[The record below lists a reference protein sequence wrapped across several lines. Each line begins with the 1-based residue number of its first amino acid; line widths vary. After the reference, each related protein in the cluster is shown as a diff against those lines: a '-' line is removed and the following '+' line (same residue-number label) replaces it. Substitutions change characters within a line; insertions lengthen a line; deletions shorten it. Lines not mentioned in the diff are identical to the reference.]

1 MSMMKIIQEA
11 NSENPIDIKE
21 SLEEELKKR
30 VLVALESNDDDD
42 DDDDLDEARR
52 KGPPKVRTSAYD
64 GPDQGPGD
72 YEVNVKGHGFARVTG
87 RSTKDAITK
96 ALRSLKV
103 GSNREEAARKAK
115 VKKIG

>member
-1 MSMMKIIQEA
+1 MSMLKIIQEA
-11 NSENPIDIKE
+11 TSENPSGIKE

-30 VLVALESNDDDD
+30 VLVALESNDD